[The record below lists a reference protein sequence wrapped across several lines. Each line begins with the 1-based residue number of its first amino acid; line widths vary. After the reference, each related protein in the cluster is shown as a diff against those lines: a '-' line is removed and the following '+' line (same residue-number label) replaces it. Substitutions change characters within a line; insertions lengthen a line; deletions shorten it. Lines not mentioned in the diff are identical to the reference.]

1 MIAFDSLIVFS
12 RSSPGTGPFIIQ
24 NLGPSHPPAKRTPEN
39 QLYAYAICD
48 VSTYLAPARCGL
60 LEGCNNNEG
69 SLLSDGGGME
79 LSAVVPRPRDPK
91 SPVAS

>member
-1 MIAFDSLIVFS
+1 MIALDSLISFLIVFS

-48 VSTYLAPARCGL
+48 VSTIGAKRLGVFPCRFGGAELHACHTAELNAAGVRVEEGL
-60 LEGCNNNEG
+60 EI
-69 SLLSDGGGME
+69 
-79 LSAVVPRPRDPK
+79 
-91 SPVAS
+91 